1 MASTQPRSGE
11 TRTARKRRAILD
23 AATTLFLRE
32 GYPATSMD
40 QIAAAASVSKQTVY
54 KQFADKQS
62 LFREIVTGTV
72 AEISDPVAEQV
83 DSLRDSTDL
92 AADLHGLARALLT
105 QVIQPRMMQ
114 LRRLVIGE
122 AGRFPELGRLFH
134 DSGPGRTIDTLAA
147 TFESLA
153 ARGTLRL
160 QDPRLAAEH
169 FNWLVMSTPLNRVM
183 LCGDSRTA
191 RPSRPR
197 PLRRRRSP
205 GISRRLRRKLTAAP
219 GQPTRTL
226 ADLSNLALVERAVLA
241 YRSLLPWSVCISICL
256 AK

>member
-1 MASTQPRSGE
+1 VSETTTAGTQARGAE

-32 GYPATSMD
+32 GYLATSMD

-62 LFREIVTGTV
+62 LFREIVTATV
-72 AEISDPVAEQV
+72 AEVSDPVADQV
-83 DSLRDSTDL
+83 ASLRGRTDL
-92 AADLHGLARALLT
+92 AAGLRALARALLA

-122 AGRFPELGRLFH
+122 AGRFPELGRLFY
-134 DSGPGRTIDTLAA
+134 DRGPGRTIDALAA

-153 ARGTLRL
+153 ARGALRL
-160 QDPRLAAEH
+160 EDPQLAAEH

-183 LCGDSRTA
+183 LCGEA
-191 RPSRPR
+191 GLP
-197 PLRRRRSP
+197 
-205 GISRRLRRKLTAAP
+205 A
-219 GQPTRTL
+219 Q
-226 ADLSNLALVERAVLA
+226 ADLDRYADAGTRAFLAA
-241 YRSLLPWSVCISICL
+241 YG
-256 AK
+256 AT

>member
-1 MASTQPRSGE
+1 MTSTQATGGQ

-32 GYPATSMD
+32 GYLATSMD
-40 QIAAAASVSKQTVY
+40 QIAAAAAVSKQTVY

-72 AEISDPVAEQV
+72 AEVSDPVAEQV
-83 DSLRDSTDL
+83 TSLRDSTDL
-92 AADLHGLARALLT
+92 PADLQVLARALLA
-105 QVIQPRMMQ
+105 QVIQPQVMQ

-122 AGRFPELGRLFH
+122 AGRFPELGRLFY
-134 DSGPGRTIDTLAA
+134 DSGPGRTIDALAA

-160 QDPRLAAEH
+160 EDAHLAAEH

-183 LCGDSRTA
+183 LCGDA
-191 RPSRPR
+191 ELP
-197 PLRRRRSP
+197 
-205 GISRRLRRKLTAAP
+205 A
-219 GQPTRTL
+219 Q
-226 ADLSNLALVERAVLA
+226 ADLDRSADAGAQAFLAA
-241 YRSLLPWSVCISICL
+241 Y
-256 AK
+256 AAN